1 VVGLAESKRCQL
13 NELKVSDLKQID
25 RRFNRRALEVFDIK
39 RAMERRC
46 MTGSPGVREVA
57 KQLKHW
63 KKQLKGK

>member
-1 VVGLAESKRCQL
+1 
-13 NELKVSDLKQID
+13 
-25 RRFNRRALEVFDIK
+25 
-39 RAMERRC
+39 